1 MTAPSPDLDLAELSR
16 RIKLAVADAGFE
28 LCGIAPAVSPG
39 GLARLD
45 DWLAH
50 GFAGEMGYIARR
62 REAYTHPQH
71 VQRGVR
77 SLIVCAMNYRGADPL
92 PCGAGEG
99 RVARYA
105 WSGADYHD
113 FLKVRLQQVAAVL
126 HGLIPR
132 VKTRAVV
139 DTAPLLER
147 DFARLAGLGWF
158 GKNTMLIHKR
168 LGSRLLLGAI
178 LTDAELNFDQPHETT
193 HCGTCTLCL
202 EACPTDAFPDPG
214 VLDARK
220 CISYL
225 TIELRGPVPTELRR
239 GMGNWLFGCDVCQD
253 VCPWNHKPPKT
264 AAAEFLPRSDLDP
277 ARAAEILSLTAAEF
291 HSRFDGSPLDRP
303 GHEGVRRNAA
313 IVLGNTG
320 GEAAVPILARYLDDP
335 SPVVRGAV
343 AWALG
348 AIGHETIGV
357 ILRDRLAIEPDEMV
371 RTELRAALAQASSP
385 LPNSSISSETS
396 ASETSGGG
404 SDVVDV
410 SLRSRS

>member
-1 MTAPSPDLDLAELSR
+1 MTAPTPVLDPAKLSR
-16 RIKLAVADAGFE
+16 RIKLAATEAGFE
-28 LCGIAPAVSPG
+28 LSGIAPAVSPG

-62 REAYTHPQH
+62 REAYSHPQQ

-77 SLIVCAMNYRGADPL
+77 SLIVCATNYRGTDPL

-113 FLKVRLQQVAAVL
+113 FLKARLQQVADVL
-126 HGLIPR
+126 HGMIPWA
-132 VKTRAVV
+132 KTRTVV

-147 DFARLAGLGWF
+147 EFARLAGLGWF

-168 LGSRLLLGAI
+168 FGSRLLLGAI
-178 LTDAELNFDQPHETT
+178 LTDAELEFDQPHETT
-193 HCGTCTLCL
+193 HCGTCTRCL
-202 EACPTDAFPDPG
+202 DACPTDAFPEPG

-253 VCPWNHKPPKT
+253 VCPWNRKPPKT
-264 AAAEFLPRSDLDP
+264 AAVEFVPRSDLDP
-277 ARAAEILSLTAAEF
+277 AKAAEILNLTAAEF

-303 GHEGVRRNAA
+303 GHEGLRRNAA

-320 GEAAVPILARYLDDP
+320 GEAAVPVLALHLDDP

-357 ILRDRLAIEPDEMV
+357 MLRDRLAIEPDETV
-371 RTELRAALAQASSP
+371 RTELRAALAHASSP

-396 ASETSGGG
+396 ASVTSGGS